1 MEIALERNMDTRV
14 WLLFSQQC
22 NFIVFILHD
31 IIEIFKSFQISSKI
45 SGNAKT
51 RIQAKLK
58 FMILRSV
65 EKYQNSL
72 VPSQINITPRIKD
85 VTAYNPIS

>member
-1 MEIALERNMDTRV
+1 MEIALERNMDTCV
-14 WLLFSQQC
+14 WLLISQQC

-31 IIEIFKSFQISSKI
+31 IIEILKSFQRISKI

-51 RIQAKLK
+51 RIQGKLK

-72 VPSQINITPRIKD
+72 VPRQIKIIPRIKD
-85 VTAYNPIS
+85 VTASNPIN